1 MMLCGRAYVKSS
13 WWCGLVHRFI
23 EQLSTEESALELL
36 PQQAAL
42 SLRTLHEAAV
52 LLRSARQ
59 VRDDLVHRA
68 VRHILVHREPR
79 LTCSQKHKHVNTI
92 RIKSSAPPH
101 AALLSTHP
109 TGSWSDRTSPA
120 AGQSKPYSPW
130 ERDSSRSFCAEEHTL
145 EIIDLWIILRVWTH
159 FSSVNLTV
167 SSLWDATM
175 TFAILLWLISSRMYS
190 RHLTDR
196 SGLMK
201 ASSTTETDEQKEVI
215 LKYVLFVATSGNI
228 PLSVR
233 ANVYCVIVTHVSNV
247 TLMDKISSAQI
258 NRCVWSWIQY
268 SSETRERD

>member
-1 MMLCGRAYVKSS
+1 MKP
-13 WWCGLVHRFI
+13 RFSCARRDRYGMTSFTGPYGTY
-23 EQLSTEESALELL
+23 LYTGNPAWPAHKNTSMSTPSESRPL
-36 PQQAAL
+36 P
-42 SLRTLHEAAV
+42 
-52 LLRSARQ
+52 
-59 VRDDLVHRA
+59 
-68 VRHILVHREPR
+68 
-79 LTCSQKHKHVNTI
+79 
-92 RIKSSAPPH
+92 PPH

-109 TGSWSDRTSPA
+109 TGSWSDHTSPA

-201 ASSTTETDEQKEVI
+201 ASSTTGTDEQKEVI
-215 LKYVLFVATSGNI
+215 LKYVLFVATSRNI

-268 SSETRERD
+268 SSETRERN

>member
-1 MMLCGRAYVKSS
+1 MMLCARARGPDVKCS
-13 WWCGLVHRFI
+13 LVDRFV

-42 SLRTLHEAAV
+42 SLGTLHEAAV

-92 RIKSSAPPH
+92 RIKTSAPSH

-109 TGSWSDRTSPA
+109 TGSWSDRTFPA

-130 ERDSSRSFCAEEHTL
+130 ERDSSRSFCAQEHTL
-145 EIIDLWIILRVWTH
+145 EIIDLWSRWIILRIWTH

-175 TFAILLWLISSRMYS
+175 TLAILLWLISSRMYS

-196 SGLMK
+196 DQG
-201 ASSTTETDEQKEVI
+201 
-215 LKYVLFVATSGNI
+215 
-228 PLSVR
+228 
-233 ANVYCVIVTHVSNV
+233 
-247 TLMDKISSAQI
+247 
-258 NRCVWSWIQY
+258 
-268 SSETRERD
+268 